1 MPSSFFACVKLRGLP
16 FGVQEAEVG
25 MFLSD
30 ARRAS
35 LGPTCE
41 PHPPTLPP
49 SPPPPHYQGL
59 DTIDI
64 LLVRNNGRAT
74 GEAFVVLVH
83 PAEMEGAMRKHKAYM
98 GSRYIEVLEAR
109 KPDYYNAV
117 CSTFGGGG
125 GGYGGHHGGGGGFR
139 GRSRSRSPPP
149 GSERPAP
156 PPTTIVKLRGLPF
169 SASVDDIAAFFADP
183 TIGLLAPNP
192 EKVTIAVA
200 ADGRPNGMGFVEFES
215 PEAAAAAQTKHR
227 QMMGTRYV
235 EIFASSAEER
245 ARYVPL

>member
-1 MPSSFFACVKLRGLP
+1 MGGMPSSFFACVKLRGLP

-25 MFLSD
+25 MFL
-30 ARRAS
+30 
-35 LGPTCE
+35 
-41 PHPPTLPP
+41 
-49 SPPPPHYQGL
+49 GL

>member
-1 MPSSFFACVKLRGLP
+1 MPVCPRIRPHLAQP
-16 FGVQEAEVG
+16 Q
-25 MFLSD
+25 SD

-35 LGPTCE
+35 LGPTYE
-41 PHPPTLPP
+41 THPPTLPP
-49 SPPPPHYQGL
+49 FPPPPHYQGL

-192 EKVTIAVA
+192 EKCVQGVDRLPVWAK
-200 ADGRPNGMGFVEFES
+200 D
-215 PEAAAAAQTKHR
+215 
-227 QMMGTRYV
+227 
-235 EIFASSAEER
+235 ASAGCR
-245 ARYVPL
+245 RGGAGLHGALLGAW

>member
-16 FGVQEAEVG
+16 FGVQEAE
-25 MFLSD
+25 
-30 ARRAS
+30 
-35 LGPTCE
+35 
-41 PHPPTLPP
+41 
-49 SPPPPHYQGL
+49 GL

-109 KPDYYNAV
+109 KPDYYNA
-117 CSTFGGGG
+117 
-125 GGYGGHHGGGGGFR
+125 
-139 GRSRSRSPPP
+139 
-149 GSERPAP
+149 RPAP